1 MTSLPPLHQ
10 TMLANYNLATGELV
24 NHRAHLSSHWQ
35 EMNRHF
41 SRYLQQPELW
51 KNFRRNEIS
60 QGMDDS
66 NPHEN
71 MVSPENLRPY
81 LESNCSQIKQTI
93 RPDIAHFQNEPL
105 TGNPVYHRIANMNI
119 TIPSQD
125 FTYFAWRI
133 DASLDSRR
141 QAPLLFLEI
150 GGGFGGLTRVLKK
163 LFTNAKFILLDLP
176 EGNATSTYFL
186 NKEFPDS
193 QFFYLDNLRNG
204 EHIDWAVHD
213 FAILPG
219 WCSESI
225 AGEIIDFA
233 INTRSM
239 QEMRSETISYY
250 FAEIQRLLKI
260 GGLFYCVNR
269 YNKRIGDENIILAD
283 YPYDDRWE
291 FLFSTPKW
299 NQSHIHELTS
309 RRLAQPNPN
318 FPYPLLQNLPR

>member
-1 MTSLPPLHQ
+1 MTSLSPLHQ
-10 TMLANYNLATGELV
+10 TMLENYNLASNELV
-24 NHRAHLSSHWQ
+24 DHSAHLSSHWQ
-35 EMNRHF
+35 EMNRNF
-41 SRYLQQPELW
+41 SHYLQQPELW

-66 NPHEN
+66 NPHEK

-93 RPDIAHFQNEPL
+93 RPDIAYFQNEPL
-105 TGNPVYHRIANMNI
+105 TGNPVYHRIEDMNI

-125 FTYFAWRI
+125 FTYFSWRI

-141 QAPLLFLEI
+141 QEPLLFLEI

-163 LFTNAKFILLDLP
+163 LYTNARFILLDLP

-186 NKEFPDS
+186 NKEFPKS
-193 QFFYLDNLRNG
+193 QFFYLNNLRNG
-204 EHIDWAVHD
+204 EQIDWSVHD

-225 AGEIIDFA
+225 ADEIVDYA

-239 QEMRSETISYY
+239 QEMKSTTINYY
-250 FAEIQRLLKI
+250 FAEIQRLL
-260 GGLFYCVNR
+260 C
-269 YNKRIGDENIILAD
+269 
-283 YPYDDRWE
+283 
-291 FLFSTPKW
+291 
-299 NQSHIHELTS
+299 
-309 RRLAQPNPN
+309 
-318 FPYPLLQNLPR
+318 